1 MAASVTSNRRD
12 VEQVVAKLIEIAE
25 DVEAKTADV
34 EKRLWSGGLE
44 LGRAL
49 MGLFFAGAAKHHAP
63 IGAYEHEGR
72 SFAISPARLAA
83 RATPIG
89 TLFGKVEFVRPVGI
103 AVDRGAADLPVDRA
117 IGLSGG
123 FTHGVTMPIGQL
135 AAQMSFAATRE
146 AFATFT
152 EWTPSSRTVLRMV
165 DALGEHARTFLEKA
179 ELPDDDGE
187 ILVIE
192 VDGKGA
198 PMVHPSEL
206 VRRQARRPPRK
217 GRTRRHDRR
226 DRRRAVPR
234 KRRQPGDKAK
244 NAKVAVVGVIYTL
257 RRTPDGLE
265 GPINKRLIATF
276 ESHEALFRWLRAEA
290 DKRGYGRKTTLFLAD
305 GANIIWELRERYF
318 KNSIPCLDWYHT
330 IEKLWM
336 VAGDAASSKDGKDGK
351 DGARAAWIAAQK
363 KRLRRGQLEDLL
375 TELNDLWTRT
385 PKTGPGNKAKRER
398 LQSILGHLGKH
409 RQDLRYH
416 LLRRQDFPIGTGVI
430 EGAVRNLVGIRLD
443 GPGMRWSRGRAER
456 LLHLRCILL
465 NRQWRDFDDFLRRDQ
480 RVVLLARPI
489 PTLPHAAKLKTAA

>member
-1 MAASVTSNRRD
+1 MATSVTSSRRD
-12 VEQVVAKLIEIAE
+12 VEQVVRKLIEIAE
-25 DVEAKTADV
+25 DVETKAADV

-49 MGLFFAGAAKHHAP
+49 MGLFFAGVAKHHAP
-63 IGAYEHEGR
+63 GGAYEHEGR
-72 SFAISPARLAA
+72 SFATSRGRFATRT
-83 RATPIG
+83 TPIG
-89 TLFGKVEFVRPVGI
+89 TLFGKVEFARPVGL

-117 IGLSGG
+117 VGLTGG
-123 FTHGVTMPIGQL
+123 FTHGVTMAIGQL
-135 AAQMSFAATRE
+135 AAQMSFGATRE
-146 AFATFT
+146 TFATFT

-179 ELPDDDGE
+179 KVPDDDGE

-192 VDGKGA
+192 VDGGGA
-198 PMVHPSEL
+198 PMVHPCEL
-206 VRRQARRPPRK
+206 ARRRARRRPRK
-217 GRTRRHDRR
+217 GRSRRHDRR

-244 NAKVAVVGVIYTL
+244 NAKVAVVGAIYTL

-276 ESHEALFRWLRAEA
+276 ESHEALFKWLRAEA

-305 GANIIWELRERYF
+305 GANIIWDLRERYF
-318 KNSIPCLDWYHT
+318 KNTIPCLDWYHT
-330 IEKLWM
+330 IEKLWE
-336 VAGDAASSKDGKDGK
+336 VAGDASSSN

-375 TELNDLWTRT
+375 DDLNDLWNRT

-430 EGAVRNLVGIRLD
+430 EGAVRNLVRMRLD

-465 NRQWRDFDDFLRRDQ
+465 NRQWRDFADFLRRDD

-489 PTLPHAAKLKTAA
+489 PTQPHAAKLKTAA